1 MGIFQDIDFDLP
13 GESKKQEEEDDDQGE
28 DVELTATKHV
38 RFKPPSKDKNE
49 VNVLKVEDM

>member
-13 GESKKQEEEDDDQGE
+13 GEGKKLEEEDDDQGE

-38 RFKPPSKDKNE
+38 RFKPPNKDKNE